1 MLGGL
6 GCELHKRVCFPVV
19 LVAEPGHVEW
29 AAVVGV
35 VALRFSA
42 AFGNSADRPRDKLA
56 VAHGV
61 THNVARLSPLG
72 MPVGPPFR

>member
-1 MLGGL
+1 MFYERMSL
-6 GCELHKRVCFPVV
+6 FVV
-19 LVAEPGHVEW
+19 LDAEPHYIKR
-29 AAVVGV
+29 AAVVRV
-35 VALRFSA
+35 VALRLSTA
-42 AFGNSADRPRDKLA
+42 LRHCADRPRDKPA